1 MHEYLRAED
10 LSKVQAEKR
19 EFVQNR
25 LLPLLADIDKKVTSV
40 EYRVSEC
47 GGEYVVI
54 ERKDDSPLTI
64 TVTYD
69 SLAALTR
76 DVMKV
81 F

>member
-1 MHEYLRAED
+1 M
-10 LSKVQAEKR
+10 
-19 EFVQNR
+19 
-25 LLPLLADIDKKVTSV
+25 PLLADIDKNVTSV
-40 EYRVSEC
+40 EYRVSER

>member
-1 MHEYLRAED
+1 MQYLRPEE
-10 LSKVQAEKR
+10 LTKGQAEKQ
-19 EFVQNR
+19 EFVQFK
-25 LLPLLADIDKKVTSV
+25 LMPLLADIDKNVTSV
-40 EYRVSEC
+40 EYRVSER

-64 TVTYD
+64 TVTCD